1 MGPLRQLC
9 SALVADGVAPA
20 AAAGWARRTSDGWDM
35 SCDGATAD
43 DATAFFDLA
52 SLSKPMTALAVAR
65 VPGLRSAPVGAWIEE
80 ARGTAVAS
88 MPIEMLLAHRAGLE
102 GHLPL
107 YRTEPDP
114 PAMLIA
120 AARSRRPA
128 LEPSS
133 AVPVEGYPPVY
144 SDMGYLL
151 VGEALARA
159 TGHPDAGAAVD
170 ALVVAPLGLGDVLGT
185 ARLLRQ
191 RVARFDRDVRPTEVV
206 PERGG
211 EVRGAVHD
219 ENAWAYARDAGC
231 GHAGMFGT
239 VDAVLRFGAAAHD
252 AIVSGTGPLA
262 IDEGAARSATREDF
276 GWLVRARPGGTLRA
290 GFDGKSDEG
299 SSAGTRASA
308 STFGHLGFTGTSLW
322 IDPVVHAVVVL
333 LTNRVHPTRENVR
346 IREARP
352 RVHDALLAM
361 AAEASRVTP
370 R

>member
-1 MGPLRQLC
+1 MGALRHLC
-9 SALVADGVAPA
+9 STLVRDGVAPA
-20 AAAGWARRTSDGWDM
+20 VAAGFARRTRDEWDM
-35 SCDGATAD
+35 SFDGATD
-43 DATAFFDLA
+43 DDKDAFFDLA

-65 VPGLRSAPVGAWIEE
+65 VPGLRARTVGALVEE
-80 ARGTAVAS
+80 ARGTSVAS

-102 GHLPL
+102 AHLPL
-107 YRTEPDP
+107 YRTAPDA
-114 PAMLIA
+114 PAMLLA
-120 AARSRRPA
+120 AARSRRPE
-128 LEPSS
+128 LER
-133 AVPVEGYPPVY
+133 EGEEAGAPPFPPIY

-151 VGEALARA
+151 VGESLARA
-159 TGHPDAGAAVD
+159 TGHADAGAAVD
-170 ALVVAPLGLGDVLGT
+170 ALVVAPLGLGGTLGT
-185 ARLLRQ
+185 ARLLRR
-191 RVARFDRDVRPTEVV
+191 RVPRFDRDVRPTEVV

-239 VDAVLRFGAAAHD
+239 VEAVLRFGAAAHD
-252 AIVSGTGPLA
+252 AITTGTGPLA
-262 IDEGAARSATREDF
+262 TDEDL
-276 GWLVRARPGGTLRA
+276 GWLVRERPGGTLRA

-322 IDPVVHAVVVL
+322 IDPVAQALVVL
-333 LTNRVHPTRENVR
+333 LTNRVYPTRENVR

-352 RVHDALLAM
+352 RVHDALFAM
-361 AAEASRVTP
+361 ASGVTP